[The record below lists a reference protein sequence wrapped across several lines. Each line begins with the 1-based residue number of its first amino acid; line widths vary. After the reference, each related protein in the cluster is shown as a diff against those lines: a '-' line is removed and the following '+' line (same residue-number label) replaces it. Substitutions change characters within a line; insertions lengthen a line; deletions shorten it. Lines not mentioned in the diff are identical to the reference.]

1 MSWHSYSTQSP
12 SESSSDLAQ
21 PATPSAFSPV
31 HSPTE
36 AYQSL
41 PGHTNPLWPPLPRV
55 GTPFSSTMSNLG
67 PATSGGQTDAGLD
80 TAPSAQF
87 AAQTIDVIEAVRQL
101 QRLSL
106 PLNNHGSQTGLPQ
119 IPSQVPPLVDRS
131 ASSFVNHPPPPPNQA
146 PSPTNH
152 TNANHYSHYANTSSP
167 GRAETTPMNLTSSE
181 PIEKHPVYYFVDGNM
196 DFQVR
201 ADVFAHHSAQ
211 SVLLNPFAKHP
222 SA

>member
-1 MSWHSYSTQSP
+1 MSWQHFYGSQSP

-21 PATPSAFSPV
+21 PATPSASSSNDTV

-41 PGHTNPLWPPLPRV
+41 PSHTNPHWPPLPRV

-67 PATSGGQTDAGLD
+67 PATSD
-80 TAPSAQF
+80 TAPSVQF
-87 AAQTIDVIEAVRQL
+87 TAQTIDVIEAVRQL

-106 PLNNHGSQTGLPQ
+106 PLNNNGSPTGLPQ
-119 IPSQVPPLVDRS
+119 IPVQAPPLVDRPVP
-131 ASSFVNHPPPPPNQA
+131 SFVNHPPPSPSNQA
-146 PSPTNH
+146 PTPTTH
-152 TNANHYSHYANTSSP
+152 TNANHFSHCANSSSFDC
-167 GRAETTPMNLTSSE
+167 AETVSANLTSSE
-181 PIEKHPVYYFVDGNM
+181 PIEKHPVYYFEDGNM

-201 ADVFAHHSAQ
+201 ANVFAHNSAQ